1 MTAREALAAFLMRM
15 RAGGIADNALLA
27 AFETVPRARFLPTEW
42 ASHAYS
48 ARMIPIACGEAI
60 EGADYQ
66 ASTIAALDIKGSERV
81 LEVGTGSGY
90 TAAIMAQLGARVVS
104 LERYKTL
111 CTDAQHRLEG
121 LAPVSV
127 RHADGSKGMASE
139 GPFDR
144 VIAWAAFETLP
155 RQFTDQ
161 IASGGIMI
169 APIGGAEERQTLVKL
184 TKIGSRFER
193 ENIGF
198 ARLQPLAQSIAARL

>member
-15 RAGGIADNALLA
+15 RAGGIADTALLA
-27 AFETVPRARFLPTEW
+27 AFETVPRARFLPAEW
-42 ASHAYS
+42 ASQAYS

-60 EGADYQ
+60 EGADFQ
-66 ASTIAALDIKGSERV
+66 AATIAALDIKGGERV

-90 TAAIMAQLGARVVS
+90 TAAIMAQIGARVVS

-111 CTDAQHRLEG
+111 CTDAQQRLEG

-127 RHADGSKGMASE
+127 RHADGSKGLASE
-139 GPFDR
+139 GPYDR
-144 VIAWAAFETLP
+144 VIAWAAFDTLP

-169 APIGGAEERQTLVKL
+169 APIGGAEERQALVKL

-198 ARLQPLAQSIAARL
+198 ARLQPLAAAIAARL